1 MPLVRLATPPSCSET
16 LVAAIATES
25 IVRVIARS
33 AVSVW
38 PATVKPAPLAST
50 LRKPGAMFS
59 STLVS
64 VSASIAR
71 VSTVAA
77 RRPVTPVGVDREL
90 AVDRLEGDRAG
101 DGERRVLDDEARG
114 PADCSNEKSPVRVL
128 PRMSSVTF
136 DAETATDVGS
146 TLMRNVLVVLTPGRF
161 RARVPPKSAVM
172 PVAPTVKV
180 PEPLVK
186 DDRRSAR
193 ARAVGDAA
201 EGSSRRWS
209 P

>member
-1 MPLVRLATPPSCSET
+1 MPEKEPATLPAVSVKAPVPLVRLATPPSCSVT

-38 PATVKPAPLAST
+38 PATEKPAPLAST

-77 RRPVTPVGVDREL
+77 RRPVTPSALIVSSPLIALREI
-90 AVDRLEGDRAG
+90 A
-101 DGERRVLDDEARG
+101 
-114 PADCSNEKSPVRVL
+114 PAKESVASSMTRCVVPPDCSNEKSPVRVL
-128 PRMSSVTF
+128 PRMSSVTS
-136 DAETATDVGS
+136 AERRRRPTW
-146 TLMRNVLVVLTPGRF
+146 GR
-161 RARVPPKSAVM
+161 P
-172 PVAPTVKV
+172 
-180 PEPLVK
+180 
-186 DDRRSAR
+186 
-193 ARAVGDAA
+193 
-201 EGSSRRWS
+201 
-209 P
+209 